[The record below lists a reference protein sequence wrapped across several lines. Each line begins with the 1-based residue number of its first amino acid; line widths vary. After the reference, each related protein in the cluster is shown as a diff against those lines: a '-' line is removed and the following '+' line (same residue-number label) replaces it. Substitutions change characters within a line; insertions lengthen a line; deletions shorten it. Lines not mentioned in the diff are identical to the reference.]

1 MSGSIGPRFS
11 FTHYP
16 RGGNANGP
24 GVALLRPI
32 PDICAPSVTFLGMSP
47 LECGGPGLAFGTL
60 GPVLGEVGT
69 TSARVLVEVN
79 LQNMDYFRFS
89 TPHQLAIGLTQSVH
103 ND

>member
-16 RGGNANGP
+16 REGKANGP

-32 PDICAPSVTFLGMSP
+32 PDFSAPSVAFLGMSP
-47 LECGGPGLAFGTL
+47 LEGGGPGLAFGTL

-69 TSARVLVEVN
+69 TTARVLVEVN
-79 LQNMDYFRFS
+79 LHIIDYFRF
-89 TPHQLAIGLTQSVH
+89 
-103 ND
+103 